1 MGVRRWKTYGV
12 PDCVR
17 FTSNRARLGR
27 DGWRCEFEK
36 HEGKQSDLR
45 NHFAHSIETQSRG
58 CFAHVESA
66 DARLAHALLNPGKG
80 NSPRGGLGMARKRK
94 TLPARGNDES
104 LLMRSAESLG
114 RLIGTLQRELEAARQ
129 FTARQGGVDARE
141 NGHAPARRRAVKST
155 SAATAHK
162 TAAATS
168 KTNTRARG
176 DAKQSAAQAERVR
189 SQQQRNRRARKSA
202 K

>member
-1 MGVRRWKTYGV
+1 
-12 PDCVR
+12 
-17 FTSNRARLGR
+17 
-27 DGWRCEFEK
+27 
-36 HEGKQSDLR
+36 
-45 NHFAHSIETQSRG
+45 
-58 CFAHVESA
+58 
-66 DARLAHALLNPGKG
+66 
-80 NSPRGGLGMARKRK
+80 MARKRV

-104 LLMRSAESLG
+104 LLRRSAESLG

-129 FTARQGGVDARE
+129 FTARQGGVDARG

-155 SAATAHK
+155 SAATTHK

-168 KTNTRARG
+168 TTNTRARG
-176 DAKQSAAQAERVR
+176 DAKQSAAQADSVK